1 MAFPKVTQLIKVK
14 VKATKRMFF
23 ELPNAK
29 DPSVKTQVR
38 PMYLIIDR
46 ETISKLSF

>member
-1 MAFPKVTQLIKVK
+1 MAFPRVTQLIKVK

-23 ELPNAK
+23 ELPHAK

-38 PMYLIIDR
+38 PIYLLT
-46 ETISKLSF
+46 ETVSKVSF